1 MWIIMS
7 CWIIIVLMLFQ
18 TYQEG
23 KNNNIVRLSYR
34 QSKCSSCK
42 QYNSINRTCN
52 LAKRGKKPP
61 TSKRSKGWR

>member
-23 KNNNIVRLSYR
+23 KNNNVVRLSYR

-52 LAKRGKKPP
+52 LEKDF
-61 TSKRSKGWR
+61 SKCYSWEKGVIK